1 MYAREKKTSW
11 EKIYRHVMKIEKWRL
26 PAPCRISVTITECGP
41 KFRLINQ
48 PRDSV
53 FSKYGIVTLKY
64 TYMNE
69 INYVW

>member
-1 MYAREKKTSW
+1 
-11 EKIYRHVMKIEKWRL
+11 MKIENWRL
-26 PAPCRISVTITECGP
+26 PAPCRISVTIMECEP
-41 KFRLINQ
+41 KFRRINQ

-69 INYVW
+69 FNYVW